1 MFEVM
6 AELEAVCARLA
17 ARRMMNDALEELRE
31 ANRRCQAAS
40 DAQDPDLYYAEN
52 ERFHA
57 TIYRESGNS
66 FLEQES
72 LKLQKRLRP
81 FRRQQ
86 LRFRGRLQQSMSEHE
101 VIVAALAEGHAVA
114 AANALRDHVTV
125 QGERFQSLMA
135 SLKAVAS

>member
-1 MFEVM
+1 MPT
-6 AELEAVCARLA
+6 
-17 ARRMMNDALEELRE
+17 
-31 ANRRCQAAS
+31 S
-40 DAQDPDLYYAEN
+40 DLYYAEN

-66 FLEQES
+66 FLENES

-86 LRFRGRLQQSMSEHE
+86 LRLRGRMVQSLTEHE
-101 VIVAALAEGHAVA
+101 AIVAALTTGDSNA

-135 SLKAVAS
+135 GLKAAAS